1 MDAAPVEQAG
11 RFLLVMGPMVA
22 GAELRM
28 ERVGSPAAVGRA
40 ESLDMERDTHFLS
53 FVVDR

>member
-22 GAELRM
+22 GAELRV
-28 ERVGSPAAVGRA
+28 EWVGPSAAVGGA
-40 ESLDMERDTHFLS
+40 ESLDMK
-53 FVVDR
+53 